1 MSKELEALDAITD
14 KVLAYQPADKE
25 RGMKSLL
32 KIHQQGTDLMAD
44 SRAVAK
50 VFGIEHK
57 NLRELIEKNA
67 SQLGQLGVYRFQT
80 AKPQAGTPG
89 GRPEKFTYL
98 NFDQIAFLLTLS
110 RPKEENKQFRL
121 RLIIAFR
128 DARNKLRPIDTALLS
143 MPDEWRR
150 AFPSEFYEALLRLYG
165 AEFAGM
171 GDTPSWVGRWTNKFI
186 YEPLYNGLPDELK
199 RRRKLH
205 VGDEGSEAWLKLHQF
220 IEKHAKKNLERH
232 ITKVTA
238 LLQAATSKT
247 SFFELFTAVFY
258 GQKQLLLGQSNAP
271 DEFA

>member
-14 KVLAYQPADKE
+14 KVLAYRPENKE
-25 RGMKSLL
+25 QGMKSLL
-32 KIHQQGTDLMAD
+32 KIHQQGPDLMAD

-57 NLRELIEKNA
+57 NLRELIEKNEA
-67 SQLGQLGVYRFQT
+67 QLGQVGIYRFQT
-80 AKPQAGTPG
+80 AKLLKGA
-89 GRPEKFTYL
+89 GRPEKFMYL

-110 RPKEENKQFRL
+110 RPTENNKEFRL

-150 AFPSEFYEALLRLYG
+150 AFPPEFYEALLRLYG

-199 RRRKLH
+199 RRRKVH

-220 IEKHAKKNLERH
+220 IEQHAKKNLEKH

-238 LLQAATSKT
+238 LLQAAQSKT
-247 SFFELFTAVFY
+247 GFYELFAAVFY